1 LLPSIS
7 LFLCVITDVRS
18 FQGGE
23 AGGVFGGSFS
33 GSLQQQQRF
42 QPHTQVLQVC
52 HIDKPQ
58 AYIIAKLTESTITK
72 LGYSFSQEHT
82 VPMASQGFCG
92 GGGGGAAGGGAPRQR
107 VRARRGQATD
117 PHSIA
122 ERVSHHAYAVALLVS
137 S

>member
-1 LLPSIS
+1 
-7 LFLCVITDVRS
+7 
-18 FQGGE
+18 
-23 AGGVFGGSFS
+23 VFGGSFS

-92 GGGGGAAGGGAPRQR
+92 GGGGAAGGGAPRQR

-122 ERVSHHAYAVALLVS
+122 ERVSHHAYAVALLLS

>member
-1 LLPSIS
+1 
-7 LFLCVITDVRS
+7 
-18 FQGGE
+18 
-23 AGGVFGGSFS
+23 VFGGSFS

-92 GGGGGAAGGGAPRQR
+92 GGGGGASSQQQGGAAGGGAPKQR

-122 ERVSHHAYAVALLVS
+122 ERVSHHAYAVALLLS

>member
-92 GGGGGAAGGGAPRQR
+92 GGGGAAGGGAPRQR

-122 ERVSHHAYAVALLVS
+122 ERVSHHAYAVALLLS